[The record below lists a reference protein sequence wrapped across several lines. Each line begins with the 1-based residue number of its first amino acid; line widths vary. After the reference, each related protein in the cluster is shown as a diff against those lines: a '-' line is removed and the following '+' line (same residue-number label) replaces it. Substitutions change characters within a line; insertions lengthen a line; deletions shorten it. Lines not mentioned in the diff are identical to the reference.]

1 MGRTVLVVDDLVFYR
16 HRVRNLLRRLGYVVY
31 ETTDGEEACR
41 VVKTSQPDVVLLDQ
55 VMIGLSGIDTLIRL
69 KDEGYD
75 GTIIVLSPRPDAP
88 DAEAFLRAGAKCILP
103 KAVSIGRIDAELRDA
118 FDQASAA

>member
-16 HRVRNLLRRLGYVVY
+16 HRIRNLLRRLGYVVY
-31 ETTDGEEACR
+31 EAGNGEDACR
-41 VVKTSQPDVVLLDQ
+41 IAKKSQPDVVLLDQ

-69 KDEGYD
+69 RDDGYEG
-75 GTIIVLSPRPDAP
+75 TVIVLSPRPDAP
-88 DAEAFLRAGAKCILP
+88 DAEAFLRAGAKSLLP
-103 KAVSIGRIDAELRDA
+103 KAVSLGRIEAELRDA